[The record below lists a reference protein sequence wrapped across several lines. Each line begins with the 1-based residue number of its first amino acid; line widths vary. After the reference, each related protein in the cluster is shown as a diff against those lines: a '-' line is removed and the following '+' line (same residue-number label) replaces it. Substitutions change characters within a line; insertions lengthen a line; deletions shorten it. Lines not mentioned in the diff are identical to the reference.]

1 MFNFSNYFKLTHD
14 GKVKMADV
22 GVGKY
27 EGEITG
33 TVCDTFL
40 YIAPEVLEG
49 RIYSSRADMYS
60 FAFVLWELWY
70 GERVFSDMEVSRNQS
85 KFLQDVRDG
94 LRPCHIEKTPK
105 PSPSWKRVMESC
117 WEKSPGKRMK
127 ASDALAVLKLL
138 KNNSRSNVHVRPSTS
153 VPPKKTVPSQ
163 RPRSC
168 PQKPPVKPKR
178 VLPSKPKSTKASVSY
193 SSKSKELSL
202 HLDSK
207 DKP

>member
-70 GERVFSDMEVSRNQS
+70 GERVFSDHMEVSRNQS

-105 PSPSWKRVMESC
+105 PSPPWIRVMESC
-117 WEKSPGKRMK
+117 WEKSPGKRIT

-138 KNNSRSNVHVRPSTS
+138 KNNSRSNVHVRPSTL
-153 VPPKKTVPSQ
+153 V
-163 RPRSC
+163 PRSC
-168 PQKPPVKPKR
+168 SQKPRQSSLNEFSPQSRNRPKH
-178 VLPSKPKSTKASVSY
+178 LFLIPQNPKN
-193 SSKSKELSL
+193 
-202 HLDSK
+202 
-207 DKP
+207 